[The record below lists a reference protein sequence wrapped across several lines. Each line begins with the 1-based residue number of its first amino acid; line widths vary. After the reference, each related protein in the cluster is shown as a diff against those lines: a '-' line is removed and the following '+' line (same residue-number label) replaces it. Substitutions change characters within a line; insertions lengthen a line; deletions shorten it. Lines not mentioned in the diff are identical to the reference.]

1 MRSQTKLAP
10 TLMENIWLLIFQIL
24 LGEQEVGVQIEVPTA
39 TGLEFGRA
47 LMECQLLHNRV

>member
-47 LMECQLLHNRV
+47 SMECQLLHNRV